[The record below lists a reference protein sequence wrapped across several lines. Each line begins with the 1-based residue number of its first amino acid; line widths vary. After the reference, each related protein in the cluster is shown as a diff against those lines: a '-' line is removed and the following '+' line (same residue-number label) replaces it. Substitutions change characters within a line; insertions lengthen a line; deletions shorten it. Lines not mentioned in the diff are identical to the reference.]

1 MRPCVQDE
9 PGSWEHMEPWVH
21 GPLHPIM
28 PIRPADGGCP
38 MAPWVHAPLHA
49 VVPIRP
55 EDGGGAMEPWLV
67 A

>member
-9 PGSWEHMEPWVH
+9 PGSWEPMAHWVH

-38 MAPWVHAPLHA
+38 M
-49 VVPIRP
+49 
-55 EDGGGAMEPWLV
+55 EPWLV